1 MDRYEQDHDLTELNI
16 DLSLDDILFEYQG
29 DIPAAPSPAA
39 EPEEDPDDGFFRIA
53 GEPVKNPRREAPK
66 PQQPVPDA
74 EHFWDLPSTPV
85 QETSASVEE
94 YFRDLPSTPV
104 QETSASVEEYF
115 RDLSGASAAKQP
127 AAEPE
132 PSAPRKKEL
141 PAQRRGDPR
150 LHGGLR
156 PGRFF

>member
-53 GEPVKNPRREAPK
+53 GESAMNTRQEVPK
-66 PQQPVPDA
+66 HQQPIPDA
-74 EHFWDLPSTPV
+74 EHFWDLPGTPV
-85 QETSASVEE
+85 QETPASDET
-94 YFRDLPSTPV
+94 YFP
-104 QETSASVEEYF
+104 
-115 RDLSGASAAKQP
+115 DLSGAPAAKQP

-132 PSAPRKKEL
+132 QPSEEKTSE
-141 PAQRRGDPR
+141 
-150 LHGGLR
+150 
-156 PGRFF
+156 